1 MVAGSGRF
9 PPVLGRRKNASAR
22 VYVRAGTGA
31 ISVNGSSLVEVGMR
45 RMYVVV
51 LPDGESAGP
60 GVGAAG
66 GGAAV
71 RRGGRVGAREWR
83 RNDGTGGGG
92 AAGAGEGAGDVRERA
107 GTRAVAG

>member
-60 GVGAAG
+60 
-66 GGAAV
+66 
-71 RRGGRVGAREWR
+71 RCWR
-83 RNDGTGGGG
+83 RWRWRSGSARWTCG
-92 AAGAGEGAGDVRERA
+92 RA
-107 GTRAVAG
+107 